1 MIIYIY
7 IHDYLYTC
15 IYYLFIYSHAYI
27 YIYIYLFIYILCN
40 LWDIE
45 ATMKTWFIYPVLSGW
60 ECSIHCHRDLDQPI
74 MFCRYKVRH
83 RSYVYPSSLL
93 RNRHDALY
101 GLIYIY
107 IEPPWTFLPWFVFS
121 VTKWNVRQLCYR
133 SRPSPCNTNGYIWY
147 HMLASGSNC
156 LSSWNHVVPMGFH
169 KSGWITVFRHPK
181 DQILVYVISPWYF
194 HCIPV
199 PKKWNISHLL
209 RCGVGVTKQLRI

>member
-1 MIIYIY
+1 MTIYIY
-7 IHDYLYTC
+7 IYTWLYVYTYIYTWLYIYTC
-15 IYYLFIYSHAYI
+15 IYYLFIYIHVYIIYLYIVIHI

-60 ECSIHCHRDLDQPI
+60 ECSIHFHRDLDQPI

-107 IEPPWTFLPWFVFS
+107 IYRASLDFPALVCLFLNQV
-121 VTKWNVRQLCYR
+121 KC
-133 SRPSPCNTNGYIWY
+133 
-147 HMLASGSNC
+147 ASTL
-156 LSSWNHVVPMGFH
+156 LSFEALS
-169 KSGWITVFRHPK
+169 
-181 DQILVYVISPWYF
+181 L
-194 HCIPV
+194 
-199 PKKWNISHLL
+199 
-209 RCGVGVTKQLRI
+209 